1 MNCSPRNSEGGNGN
15 FGARQFEGAPP
26 GSGPP
31 NRMMDGFDHPPPS
44 HRGEYRGGGGRGRG
58 RGDGGRGR
66 GGGYTPSE
74 GDWPCPDPSCGNV
87 NFARRTSCNRCGVDK
102 PMDKRGPKGGIKIG
116 SNAAEKSKGLFSAD
130 DWQCGKCG
138 NVNWARR
145 STCNVCNGPQ
155 FTVEEERTGLGGGF
169 DERGTV
175 EYKEREES
183 DDEFDD
189 LGRKKKKYK
198 MPYKKPMIVQS
209 VPDPPSEPEEEE
221 DEEEEDDDDE
231 GDLSK
236 YDLWGDPDEDKKDGK
251 EDNKTSNGNQA
262 KEESSKV
269 SESKRSSSSS
279 SSSRSRSRSRK
290 NRKSGKKRRSRSS
303 SSSSSSRSRSRS
315 RKHKKKSKKS
325 SGKGQGPDLGQ
336 GKRR

>member
-102 PMDKRGPKGGIKIG
+102 PIDKRGPKGGIKIG

-130 DWQCGKCG
+130 DWQCSKCG

-175 EYKEREES
+175 EYKTPPREERTGLGGGF
-183 DDEFDD
+183 DER
-189 LGRKKKKYK
+189 GTVEYK
-198 MPYKKPMIVQS
+198 
-209 VPDPPSEPEEEE
+209 
-221 DEEEEDDDDE
+221 
-231 GDLSK
+231 
-236 YDLWGDPDEDKKDGK
+236 
-251 EDNKTSNGNQA
+251 
-262 KEESSKV
+262 
-269 SESKRSSSSS
+269 
-279 SSSRSRSRSRK
+279 
-290 NRKSGKKRRSRSS
+290 
-303 SSSSSSRSRSRS
+303 
-315 RKHKKKSKKS
+315 
-325 SGKGQGPDLGQ
+325 
-336 GKRR
+336 